1 MQLLW
6 INVFLDLAA
15 VIAITTGFPIDS
27 LMKTPPY
34 NIKDKILTDEMKFE
48 IVYLA
53 TYQITILLTM
63 LFCSSTFLGLPYNW
77 NTPFWVTEDLIKTE
91 VYQNSI
97 VGDPTN
103 KTVVFTMVAYCYVL
117 M

>member
-53 TYQITILLTM
+53 TY
-63 LFCSSTFLGLPYNW
+63 
-77 NTPFWVTEDLIKTE
+77 
-91 VYQNSI
+91 
-97 VGDPTN
+97 
-103 KTVVFTMVAYCYVL
+103 
-117 M
+117 